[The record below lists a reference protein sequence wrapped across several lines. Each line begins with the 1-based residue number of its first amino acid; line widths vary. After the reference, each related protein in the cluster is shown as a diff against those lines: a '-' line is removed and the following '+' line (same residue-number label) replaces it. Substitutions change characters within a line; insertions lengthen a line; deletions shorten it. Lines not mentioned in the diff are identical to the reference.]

1 MAWIDDHRIVFIF
14 KTAMESLNRGDEASA
29 QFYLRQLPPEQ
40 MDYVWSLVAA
50 ATGRPIES
58 LRKPW
63 WKRHFK
69 LLFGVALLAAI
80 ILYFIL

>member
-1 MAWIDDHRIVFIF
+1 
-14 KTAMESLNRGDEASA
+14 
-29 QFYLRQLPPEQ
+29 

-69 LLFGVALLAAI
+69 LLFCGIVMVLS
-80 ILYFIL
+80 ILYFSS

>member
-1 MAWIDDHRIVFIF
+1 
-14 KTAMESLNRGDEASA
+14 MESLNRGDEESA

-40 MDYVWSLVAA
+40 MEYVWGLVAA

-58 LRKPW
+58 FRKPW
-63 WKRHFK
+63 WRRNIK
-69 LLFGVALLAAI
+69 LLGGVTFMVIA

>member
-14 KTAMESLNRGDEASA
+14 RTAMESLNRGDEASA

-69 LLFGVALLAAI
+69 LLFCGIVMVLS
-80 ILYFIL
+80 ILYFSS

>member
-1 MAWIDDHRIVFIF
+1 
-14 KTAMESLNRGDEASA
+14 MESLNRGDEASA

-40 MDYVWSLVAA
+40 MEYVWSLVAA

-63 WKRHFK
+63 WRRNLK
-69 LLFGVALLAAI
+69 LLFGVTLMVGA

>member
-14 KTAMESLNRGDEASA
+14 RTAMESLNRGDEASA

-40 MDYVWSLVAA
+40 MDYVWGLVAA

-63 WKRHFK
+63 WKRNFK
-69 LLFGVALLAAI
+69 LLLGLAMVVLT